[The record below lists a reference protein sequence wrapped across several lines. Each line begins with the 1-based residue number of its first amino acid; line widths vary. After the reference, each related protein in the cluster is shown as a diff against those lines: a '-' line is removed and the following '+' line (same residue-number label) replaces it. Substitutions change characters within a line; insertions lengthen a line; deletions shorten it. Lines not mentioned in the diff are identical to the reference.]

1 MSGCST
7 MALEEKAEG
16 ELGSPEE
23 GSKEGKEAVREAIQ
37 VSGKD
42 EVEGEGVGIGIDK
55 GKSEGEDMKNKE
67 EGVEKEGPYE
77 KGTIEPLPRTRAPRE
92 RRPTVRVYNLDGKV
106 VGRIRLPQIFRIPIR
121 PDLIRR
127 VVVAL
132 QSHRF
137 QRKGRNPKAGMRT
150 SAESVGV
157 GRGLARVPRIHDST
171 RAAFAPM
178 TVGGRLAHPPRAE
191 KILAKKV
198 NKKERLLALA
208 SAVAATGSLE
218 LVTKRGHVASLK
230 GLPLVVSDELQS
242 LNKAKDVERSLKS
255 LGLWDDVLRVK
266 GRIKERSRGA
276 RSRGRSRRVGKG
288 PLIVVAED
296 KGIMKAAR
304 NIPGLEIVRLQDLN
318 VELLA
323 PGGTPGRLTL
333 WDSSS
338 FKTIDQL
345 FHGVMA

>member
-1 MSGCST
+1 
-7 MALEEKAEG
+7 MA
-16 ELGSPEE
+16 
-23 GSKEGKEAVREAIQ
+23 EGKEAEGALGSLEKVSDLDKEGFTEASLAPGEGTEVKENEEEKGKEE
-37 VSGKD
+37 VSG
-42 EVEGEGVGIGIDK
+42 
-55 GKSEGEDMKNKE
+55 E
-67 EGVEKEGPYE
+67 EPVKPLPKEG
-77 KGTIEPLPRTRAPRE
+77 APRE

-106 VGRIRLPQIFRIPIR
+106 VGRIRLPKIFGIPIR

-127 VVVAL
+127 SVVAL

-137 QRKGRNPKAGMRT
+137 QRKGRDPKAGMRT

-157 GRGLARVPRIHDST
+157 GRGLARVPRIRDSS

-191 KILAKKV
+191 KVIAKKL

-208 SAVAATGSLE
+208 SAIAATGSLE

-230 GLPLVVSDELQS
+230 GLPLVASDELQS
-242 LNKAKDVERSLKS
+242 LDRTKDVERVLMS
-255 LGLWDDVLRVK
+255 LGLWEDILRIK
-266 GRIKERSRGA
+266 SRTKERSRGA
-276 RSRGRSRRVGKG
+276 RARGRTRRVGKG

-296 KGIMKAAR
+296 KGVVKAAR
-304 NIPGLEIVRLQDLN
+304 NIPGLEVVRLQDLN

-333 WDSSS
+333 WDSTS
-338 FKTIDQL
+338 FKTLDQL
-345 FHGVMA
+345 FQGVIA

>member
-7 MALEEKAEG
+7 MASRGRSEG
-16 ELGSPEE
+16 ELDSPEE
-23 GSKEGKEAVREAIQ
+23 GLKEGKEAIGEAIQ
-37 VSGKD
+37 VSSKGKGQD
-42 EVEGEGVGIGIDK
+42 ENEGEGEGVGK
-55 GKSEGEDMKNKE
+55 GESEDRKGKE
-67 EGVEKEGPYE
+67 EGEGKEGPYE
-77 KGTIEPLPRTRAPRE
+77 KKAIEPLPSAKAPRE
-92 RRPTVRVYNLDGKV
+92 RWPIVRVYNLDGKV

-127 VVVAL
+127 AVLAL

-137 QRKGRNPKAGMRT
+137 QRKGRDPKAGMRT

-191 KILAKKV
+191 KILTKKI

-218 LVTKRGHVASLK
+218 LMTRRGHVASLK

-242 LNKAKDVERSLKS
+242 LKRAKDVERFL
-255 LGLWDDVLRVK
+255 LINLLR
-266 GRIKERSRGA
+266 
-276 RSRGRSRRVGKG
+276 
-288 PLIVVAED
+288 
-296 KGIMKAAR
+296 
-304 NIPGLEIVRLQDLN
+304 
-318 VELLA
+318 
-323 PGGTPGRLTL
+323 
-333 WDSSS
+333 
-338 FKTIDQL
+338 
-345 FHGVMA
+345 